1 MKKVVLS
8 LVVIVFSLV
17 IVSVVLFPKNNF
29 AKNTLLLKS
38 VEKSTKENNDDH
50 EIANRKELYQII
62 VPHHLFAKTEIEN
75 FLEDFSSKHDSF
87 DRIVLISPNHFDAG
101 NGEIIV
107 RKSDFKIGEKIF
119 KSSNTTSA
127 ISHIPEVSV
136 QDAPFSLEHGIFNL
150 MPILV
155 KYYADTDIVP
165 IILKSHTK
173 DTKLKSLSKV
183 MSNLD
188 GKTLVVH
195 SIDFSHTLDRNFSYI
210 HDLKTQD
217 VLKNLE
223 YAKLDSLDI
232 DCPEC
237 LKTAFSIAKN
247 TSQNSFETYKRTSAS
262 EIANK
267 DFPGGN
273 TSYVLGEFT
282 KNKKELEKN
291 NVYLLFGGDVM
302 LDRQIR
308 VFSKESGV
316 KNYLDDLD
324 RLFWGWDGVVFNL
337 EGVVGKRESLSLGK
351 PMSNPNHFRFTFSQK
366 DFLDLA
372 KSIRSPIILNDGNN
386 HSFNFGR
393 EGVRES
399 RDFLKTNNFDV
410 FGDLSGEENNLLEK
424 TINGQKISF
433 VSYNYFNGKPLE
445 ETISDIKREK
455 TKGNDVIVYTH
466 WGNEYQRSI
475 SPKVQE
481 VAHEFVDAGARMVV
495 GTHPHVA
502 QPIEVYKNSVI
513 FYSLG
518 NMIFDQFFSPY
529 VVQRVFAGCKL
540 AKNYTVCAIS
550 PFEHKRKEGLVF
562 QKEKDR
568 KEFFGWLSS
577 NSKVSSF
584 QKESLKKGILKVE
597 SR

>member
-8 LVVIVFSLV
+8 LIVIVFSLV
-17 IVSVVLFPKNNF
+17 IVSVVLFPKSNF
-29 AKNTLLLKS
+29 AKNDLLNSAK
-38 VEKSTKENNDDH
+38 KSTKENNEDY
-50 EIANRKELYQII
+50 EITNKKEIFQII
-62 VPHHLFAKTEIEN
+62 IPHHLFAKTEIEN
-75 FLEDFSSKHDSF
+75 FLKDFSSKHDNF
-87 DRIVLISPNHFDAG
+87 DRIILISPNHFDAG
-101 NGEIIV
+101 DGEIIV

-119 KSSNTTSA
+119 NSSDTTSLIA
-127 ISHIPEVSV
+127 KLPEVNAQNS
-136 QDAPFSLEHGIFNL
+136 PFAFEHGIFNL
-150 MPILV
+150 MPILG
-155 KYYADTDIVP
+155 KYYKNTDIVP

-173 DTKLKSLSKV
+173 DTKLKNLAKV
-183 MSNLD
+183 ISELD
-188 GKTLVVH
+188 GKTLVVY

-223 YAKLDSLDI
+223 YAKLDNLDI

-237 LKTAFSIAKN
+237 LKTAFNIAK
-247 TSQNSFETYKRTSAS
+247 SSDQKSFEIYKRTSAS

-273 TSYVLGEFT
+273 TSYILGEFT
-282 KNKKELEKN
+282 KKKKNLEKD
-291 NVYLLFGGDVM
+291 NVYMLFGGDVM

-308 VFSKESGV
+308 VFSKEGGV

-324 RLFWGWDGVVFNL
+324 RLFWGWDGIVFNL

-351 PMSNPNHFRFTFSQK
+351 PMSNPNHFRFTFAQK

-386 HSFNFGR
+386 HSFNFGH

-399 RDFLKTNNFDV
+399 REFLKANNFDF

-424 TINGQKISF
+424 NINGRKVSF

-445 ETISDIKREK
+445 ETINDIKKEK
-455 TKGNDVIVYTH
+455 IKGNDVIVYAH

-481 VAHEFVDAGARMVV
+481 IAHKFVDAGARMVV

-529 VVQRVFAGCKL
+529 VAQRVFAGCKL

-550 PFEHKRKEGLVF
+550 PFEHKRKKGLVF
-562 QKEKDR
+562 QKGKDR
-568 KEFFGWLSS
+568 KDFFDWLS
-577 NSKVSSF
+577 VSSEVSTS

-597 SR
+597 FR